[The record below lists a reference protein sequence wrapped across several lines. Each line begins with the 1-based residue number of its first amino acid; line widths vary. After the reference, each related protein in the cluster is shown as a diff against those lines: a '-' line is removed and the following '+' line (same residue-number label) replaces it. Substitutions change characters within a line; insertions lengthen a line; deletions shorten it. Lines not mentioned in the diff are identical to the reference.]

1 MSGRARVRVRRAAV
15 AAAAGCAL
23 TVALAQPAYA
33 DPNITPGASAFSAAA
48 TTGTGTLKA
57 YLQLSGSL
65 GGLLDV
71 LISPIVNQY
80 LNPLVAALQGSVNP
94 LITPALGASSSLS
107 ATTPATQS
115 GAAPGTFPNETLPSP
130 CPSSGPV
137 PCYQAAGVTNL
148 NLAPLASATVGAVQ
162 GWTAQV
168 PSSIDPTVPIYGR
181 ARAASTSISALTGI
195 TTLANPLVTTGAV
208 DAKANC
214 PNDGQ
219 SGASKPKTAPSASL
233 QASGVSMLGGLV
245 QLSVANGSITNL
257 VINNVSY
264 PNGVVNL
271 PTVQAGSISVSQ
283 YGTAVAVSVPVAAS
297 DLLGALNLEPS
308 VVSKLLGYAPTST
321 VTLRVVVGPSS
332 AVTSTTSS
340 AYGLTVGVD
349 LSGSLGF
356 NLLGLVTAAV
366 NVPSGLGGSNFG
378 NLLDLRLATVTCRS
392 GTATAPANPAVPP
405 ALV

>member
-1 MSGRARVRVRRAAV
+1 MSGRAMARARRTMI

-48 TTGTGTLKA
+48 TTGAGSLKA

-71 LISPIVNQY
+71 LVSPIVNQY

-94 LITPALGASSSLS
+94 LITPALGASSTLS

-115 GAAPGTFPNETLPSP
+115 GAAPGTFPNEALPTP

-137 PCYQAAGVTNL
+137 PCYQAAGVNL
-148 NLAPLASATVGAVQ
+148 TLTPLAATAVGAVQ

-168 PSSIDPTVPIYGR
+168 PSSIDPTDPIYGR
-181 ARAASTSISALTGI
+181 ARAASTSVSALTGI
-195 TTLANPLVTTGAV
+195 TTLSNPLVTTGTV

-219 SGASKPKTAPSASL
+219 PGASKPKTAPSASV
-233 QASGVSMLGGLV
+233 QVSGVSLLGGLV
-245 QLSVANGSITNL
+245 QFAVTNGSITGL

-264 PNGVVNL
+264 PNGVVGL
-271 PTVQAGSISVSQ
+271 STVQAGSTSVSQ
-283 YGTAVAVSVPVAAS
+283 YGTAVAVSIPVSAS
-297 DLLGALNLEPS
+297 ALLGALNLDPS
-308 VVSKLLGYAPTST
+308 VVSKLLSYAPTST
-321 VTLRVVVGPSS
+321 VTLSVVVGPST
-332 AVTSTTSS
+332 AVTTTTSS
-340 AYGLTVGVD
+340 AYGLGIGVD

-366 NVPSGLGGSNFG
+366 NLPSGLGGSNFG
-378 NLLDLRLATVTCRS
+378 NLLDLRLATVTCKS